1 MTAPKP
7 LATHK
12 PEQYVRIS
20 KVGAGYVYRKGTEY
34 RCKDCWK
41 YIKETGECGELA
53 PDQHVKPNG
62 YCILWSQGGNAQN
75 FYTHGDYTPAEVGYG
90 EKTNGTLCRRCEHF
104 DGASKCELVEGVI
117 LPGACCDNQ
126 EPK

>member
-41 YIKETGECGELA
+41 YLPKFERCQELSDSA
-53 PDQHVKPNG
+53 VVKPNG
-62 YCILWSQGGNAQN
+62 YCILWSEGKPDNDGWVSGA
-75 FYTHGDYTPAEVGYG
+75 YTPAEVGYG